1 MHKVIFLLLFFF
13 LFPPTALADTLLIEP
28 DEGRTPIL
36 NAIHNAHSIDLVM
49 YGFTDPA
56 FLDALIQAKNSG
68 KNVNILLEPLPYK
81 NANENIYSLN
91 RLKKANINLLSP
103 NPDFQLTHQKTF
115 IFDNKKALIMTLN
128 LTRSSFQN
136 QRNFGIWIEDSAMI
150 SEIKNVLQNDGNHQ
164 NTFVT
169 IPNLVWSPNTSREK
183 ILHFIDAAKSSI
195 KMYAQDVSDYQIV
208 GALAKASQRGVK
220 VELLVDKYSGQ
231 KRYDFLK
238 KSDVNICFKHP
249 YQIHAKVII
258 IDQKEALLG
267 SINFT
272 KPSLNKN
279 RELSIITK
287 DPLVIAGLLDTF
299 QKDWQCGKIT
309 ITENNMR
316 YLKSILQDLFK
327 HYRISR

>member
-1 MHKVIFLLLFFF
+1 MKKITTILLLFF
-13 LFPPTALADTLLIEP
+13 LFTLTTFADTLLIEP

-49 YGFTDPA
+49 YGFTDPT
-56 FLDALIQAKNSG
+56 FIDALIQAKNSG

-81 NANENIYSLN
+81 NANENIFALK
-91 RLKKANINLLSP
+91 RLKKADIHLLSP

-115 IFDNKKALIMTLN
+115 IFDHKKALIMTLN

-136 QRNFGIWIEDSAMI
+136 QRNFGIWIEDPAMI
-150 SEIKNVLQNDGNHQ
+150 SEIENVLQNDAKHQ
-164 NTFVT
+164 KTSVT
-169 IPNLVWSPNTSREK
+169 EHNLVWSPDTSREK
-183 ILHFIDAAKSSI
+183 ILHFIQAAKSSI

-208 GALAKASQRGVK
+208 GALAKASRRGVK
-220 VELLVDKYSGQ
+220 VELLVDKYSEQ

-238 KSDVNICFKHP
+238 KSNVNICFEHP

-287 DPLVIAGLLDTF
+287 DPLVIQGLLDTF
-299 QKDWQCGKIT
+299 QKDRQCGKIK

-316 YLKSILQDLFK
+316 YLNSILHDLLK
-327 HYRISR
+327 